1 MAGKRLLDIAALFN
15 ASRGVVQKHIALRGR
30 QLDVYNRTSTLARAV
45 RNQTERV
52 TETAKAASILASR
65 LNESAPAWTSET
77 TDERPTAQSEDGETI
92 PRKDAEGKAPQA
104 QQEEGLEQDHFYE
117 RSESNSAVDQ
127 KPTEDLNILQE
138 KADRYPLPDGTIPQA
153 ESEINKPA
161 VDHDVISTSPR
172 DELLKEPLESDG
184 LESVSS
190 GASSIPTP
198 RSRPLS
204 AEAARRTQRQFEE
217 QIPSKT
223 ADALGETSADPLEE
237 GHDEDSFYRTSG
249 HTSPTLSSLPRV
261 KIPKHPSSVQKGD
274 PEGLNSD
281 IFYDAEGSQKSEQI
295 PSVEAVS
302 EQEQVPEGI
311 NTDLFYSPRIARMLG
326 GKMHAARERDLKLKG
341 VESIPVDRTDPAE
354 GKDQDTFNVCG
365 SSQALPTSPEVSSN
379 PSLAAKPT
387 DRNEDIEKLAQDLAR
402 DSNQSTKVRFS
413 LKPWK
418 WHSML
423 NTDSDLD
430 WSGVSNAINSLRAPR
445 VQSPSFTTKQI
456 IQLWRSS
463 SWHVRWSDQ

>member
-1 MAGKRLLDIAALFN
+1 
-15 ASRGVVQKHIALRGR
+15 
-30 QLDVYNRTSTLARAV
+30 
-45 RNQTERV
+45 
-52 TETAKAASILASR
+52 
-65 LNESAPAWTSET
+65 
-77 TDERPTAQSEDGETI
+77 
-92 PRKDAEGKAPQA
+92 
-104 QQEEGLEQDHFYE
+104 
-117 RSESNSAVDQ
+117 
-127 KPTEDLNILQE
+127 
-138 KADRYPLPDGTIPQA
+138 
-153 ESEINKPA
+153 
-161 VDHDVISTSPR
+161 
-172 DELLKEPLESDG
+172 
-184 LESVSS
+184 
-190 GASSIPTP
+190 
-198 RSRPLS
+198 
-204 AEAARRTQRQFEE
+204 
-217 QIPSKT
+217 
-223 ADALGETSADPLEE
+223 
-237 GHDEDSFYRTSG
+237 
-249 HTSPTLSSLPRV
+249 
-261 KIPKHPSSVQKGD
+261 
-274 PEGLNSD
+274 
-281 IFYDAEGSQKSEQI
+281 
-295 PSVEAVS
+295 
-302 EQEQVPEGI
+302 
-311 NTDLFYSPRIARMLG
+311 MLG

-354 GKDQDTFNVCG
+354 GKDQNTFNVCG